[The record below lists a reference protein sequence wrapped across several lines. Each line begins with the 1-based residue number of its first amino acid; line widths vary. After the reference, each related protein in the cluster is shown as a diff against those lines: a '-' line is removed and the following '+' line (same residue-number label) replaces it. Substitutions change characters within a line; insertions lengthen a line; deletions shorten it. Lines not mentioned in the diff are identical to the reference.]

1 MDGDTIEVDIE
12 GELLLVGYIGV
23 KAPEFEHPRI
33 GTEPF
38 GREALERNRQLVE
51 GRTVHLEEGV
61 FSIDRAGRH
70 LRYVYVD
77 DVMVNGVLIFEGLAQ
92 TDNVA
97 LALKYGDVIYALQN
111 EAMYSRK
118 GGWRD
123 TWQNLVP
130 TR

>member
-1 MDGDTIEVDIE
+1 M
-12 GELLLVGYIGV
+12 
-23 KAPEFEHPRI
+23 
-33 GTEPF
+33 
-38 GREALERNRQLVE
+38 
-51 GRTVHLEEGV
+51 
-61 FSIDRAGRH
+61 
-70 LRYVYVD
+70 RYVYVD